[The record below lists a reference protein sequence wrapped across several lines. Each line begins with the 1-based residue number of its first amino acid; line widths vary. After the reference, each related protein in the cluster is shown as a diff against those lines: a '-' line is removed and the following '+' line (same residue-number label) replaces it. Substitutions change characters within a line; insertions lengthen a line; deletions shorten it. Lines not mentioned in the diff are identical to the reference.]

1 MAGGPG
7 EPRTAEHPGLGLRE
21 AGADASEGLACGA
34 AAETETVQSIRQRL
48 GAAAAGGAGSYASRM
63 RDMTASSRSPKTART
78 AGVSSA
84 AWGGAATTAE
94 KVAAA
99 ALQRAEEERELRA
112 LGIEEDEEESASEDE
127 DRHVVGAVAHQSSG
141 ASRPISSPRAE
152 HIASGGALDDD
163 EEDTV
168 PVLAAAPVRR
178 WRETAGAR
186 RRGCRCAQP
195 RLDAGGARVQPQR
208 QPGGLPSV
216 GGLEPSH
223 VLEPSQPWL
232 RPPARPARNRV
243 LCLQAG
249 APLAPRGRGV
259 PLHRGRQLLYGP
271 PKLLPRRGPHAQHRG
286 RAVTSRVFRLRGGAL
301 PK

>member
-152 HIASGGALDDD
+152 HIASGGALDDE

-178 WRETAGAR
+178 WRETAG
-186 RRGCRCAQP
+186 RGGEA
-195 RLDAGGARVQPQR
+195 AGARSPDWTLVARASSRSASPEASPASEASSPHTSSSPHSPGFARLHGR
-208 QPGGLPSV
+208 QGTACSACKLALPSLLAGAVSRFIAGDSSSTGLPS
-216 GGLEPSH
+216 S
-223 VLEPSQPWL
+223 S
-232 RPPARPARNRV
+232 
-243 LCLQAG
+243 
-249 APLAPRGRGV
+249 LAAALMLNIEV
-259 PLHRGRQLLYGP
+259 
-271 PKLLPRRGPHAQHRG
+271 AQ
-286 RAVTSRVFRLRGGAL
+286 
-301 PK
+301 